1 MKHTLVNSRCG
12 HAQVQNPSSLVT
24 LMEGKTV
31 DEWMAHEPEHEWDVM
46 MKKVAAF
53 HHKHDFEA
61 NNGHDMGY
69 RIALTVEEL
78 GEFAAAVTKG
88 KPLADCAEEMADVL
102 LLMMGHAIAMEVDL
116 KAAFEA
122 KYAKIM
128 QRPSRQGR
136 LGLRVTEYTP
146 DE

>member
-1 MKHTLVNSRCG
+1 
-12 HAQVQNPSSLVT
+12 
-24 LMEGKTV
+24 MEGKTV
-31 DEWMAHEPEHEWDVM
+31 DQWMGFEAESEWDAM

-53 HHKHDFEA
+53 HHKHDLEA

-88 KPLADCAEEMADVL
+88 KPLADCAEEMADILL
-102 LLMMGHAIAMEVDL
+102 LLMGHSIAMEVDL
-116 KAAFEA
+116 KAAFEK
-122 KYAKIM
+122 KYATIM

-136 LGLRVTEYTP
+136 LGLRVTEYTS